1 MTGLVLLAVIVDRLS
16 LSARAIAFAAL
27 VVMLMTPEAAAG
39 ASFRMSFAAVAA
51 LVAFYEAMRGRLS
64 DWHRHAGALRRF
76 GLYLLGIAFTTVVTT
91 VATMPFTIYDF

>member
-1 MTGLVLLAVIVDRLS
+1 MRERLA
-16 LSARAIAFAAL
+16 
-27 VVMLMTPEAAAG
+27 
-39 ASFRMSFAAVAA
+39 
-51 LVAFYEAMRGRLS
+51 